1 MKDFFKRAML
11 ALFGVFLALGFTAT
25 PALADTSQ
33 YAKSLELTGLASGET
48 VQVYKLMSYGT
59 DYNTYEFDDT
69 TTGGKTSFKA
79 YLHAAAQKAS
89 KGDEAYLASLSTSST
104 PTISSFLGTYLYG
117 TETYAK
123 PTPSDTTVADGATSV
138 RLTLEPGYYLVSIKT
153 VDTQEG
159 SNVYNPFSVFVK
171 MDGESST
178 IKAGDAQESKESSV
192 TVQMKSSKGPSITNK
207 VMRAN
212 GTSMDSSWKSTK
224 TVTIGETILHRVA
237 LTIPDWQAGTTPRLE
252 LEVALANQQYVSGSV
267 KLYSQVGDGHTQ
279 YKPTEQIEQAISEG
293 TVGTYTN
300 GSQNATFSIDY
311 SKLTGSGERTYYITY
326 ETTVMSDIT
335 GTANAGV
342 ATAAT
347 STDKVKYSTSD
358 ASYSY
363 TTEQTTTL
371 YTYAAKLTKKDLN
384 GDLLSG
390 SKFKVYEGNSGTPMT
405 FEKVKTGETSWY
417 YRPSTTG
424 DITDIEAGGSECY
437 LLIKGLDPYKD
448 YYFEESTTPKGY
460 YAPAGKFKLDLASQM
475 DTADE
480 TEHSGNLSKD
490 STVTAVETADENLV
504 EGTVNTTYSR
514 QFDIVVK
521 NSSTPSLPT
530 TGGMGTVIF
539 TVVGVALMAG
549 AAGFVIVR
557 RKRD

>member
-1 MKDFFKRAML
+1 MVA
-11 ALFGVFLALGFTAT
+11 AALGAGNTAY
-25 PALADTSQ
+25 ADASQ

-59 DYNTYEFDDT
+59 DYNTYEFDNT
-69 TTGGKTSFKA
+69 TTGGKTSFKS
-79 YLHAAAQKAS
+79 YLHAAAEKAS
-89 KGDEAYLASLSTSST
+89 KGDEAYLASLTASTN

-117 TETYAK
+117 TATYAK

-267 KLYSQVGDGHTQ
+267 KLYLKVGESGTK

-293 TVGTYTN
+293 TIGNYTN
-300 GSQNATFSIDY
+300 GSQSATFSIDY

-358 ASYSY
+358 VSYSY

-371 YTYAAKLTKKDLN
+371 YTYATKLTKKDLN

-424 DITDIEAGGSECY
+424 DSAIEAGGSECY

-460 YAPAGKFKLDLASQM
+460 YAPAGRFKLDLASQM

-539 TVVGVALMAG
+539 TVVGVVLMAG
-549 AAGFVIVR
+549 AAGVFIVR
-557 RKRD
+557 RRKSNE